1 MTGWTLNWTLSL
13 VQEVQVRTLVQ
24 NQTSATLDRAD
35 FKVFSDGSGSSEGIG
50 AAAILY
56 SKDHFTP
63 LTQLKF
69 SLGSPSKHNSFE
81 AKLVEA
87 ILAIWL
93 LNCCHH
99 TVSKRA
105 SLYINNQAVL
115 ASLCNPKVVSSQYL
129 VRHLRLLANGL
140 ACNHWISRH
149 SKVRGNEKVNLLAKE
164 AAEGTSSKRACLPHI
179 LRDLLPSSAS
189 ATKQAYLIKLKRK
202 WAALW
207 EKSSRSQRMAEI
219 DETFPFNGFCKRTN
233 LLSRKQASLMA
244 QIRCRHILLNTY
256 LFRISRSETENCQAC
271 LNHGGHPPRQETIN
285 HFLFECVA
293 YKEERRELVR
303 HIGRSKLNLRNIM
316 ADVDRMK
323 ALAAYATRTGRFQ
336 QV

>member
-1 MTGWTLNWTLSL
+1 M
-13 VQEVQVRTLVQ
+13 
-24 NQTSATLDRAD
+24 
-35 FKVFSDGSGSSEGIG
+35 
-50 AAAILY
+50 
-56 SKDHFTP
+56 
-63 LTQLKF
+63 
-69 SLGSPSKHNSFE
+69 
-81 AKLVEA
+81 
-87 ILAIWL
+87 
-93 LNCCHH
+93 
-99 TVSKRA
+99 
-105 SLYINNQAVL
+105 
-115 ASLCNPKVVSSQYL
+115 
-129 VRHLRLLANGL
+129 LANGL
-140 ACNHWISRH
+140 ACNLDIHWISRH

-219 DETFPFNGFCKRTN
+219 DETFPFNGFHKRTN

-244 QIRCRHILLNTY
+244 QIRCRHIPLNTY

-303 HIGRSKLNLRNIM
+303 HIGRSKLNLHNIM

-323 ALAAYATRTGRFQ
+323 TLAAYATQTGRFQ